1 MDTQIVLV
9 FCMCDDLLKGL
20 HHVEDQQRQMKDA
33 EVLSGKVNSDK
44 KRGEVKVVNLERNE

>member
-1 MDTQIVLV
+1 
-9 FCMCDDLLKGL
+9 MCDDLLKGL